1 MRPVDNCILS
11 TGSIHM
17 EQSYEVKRLTS
28 TRDKL
33 YVPAINI
40 YAESMSSDV
49 RTSTNE
55 IAVCV
60 DGKIRSPNKYFCF
73 ALCYQRVVIGYAQAA
88 FISKGK
94 ILFIDYFTI
103 KDEYKKNSIFYPLFS
118 IFLLYFSQNNI
129 YYDYIVTEIGH
140 QGSTKIDGDSAF
152 LQKVLFI
159 EDFLSI
165 KAPYKQPELGIYKE
179 ETNIDANLYIR
190 FSDSLS
196 SIPKSTYLLL
206 VNHIFYDHYLVW
218 YQNFLKK
225 DEADIYKKHLDQ
237 TFASI
242 KQKLAK
248 VNTVSLLDRVSLDCK
263 YFSECCKASQIST
276 AGFAP
281 LPAKKKRLRWLSS
294 IVVFFAV
301 ILISVLLYLLI
312 GYLDMSN
319 EVFSGVFTATTALA
333 LGVTTYLFD
342 NKS

>member
-1 MRPVDNCILS
+1 
-11 TGSIHM
+11 M

-28 TRDKL
+28 TKDKL
-33 YVPAINI
+33 CMPAINI
-40 YAESMSSDV
+40 YAQSMSSDV

-55 IAVCV
+55 IAVCI
-60 DGKIRSPNKYFCF
+60 DGKIRSRNQYFCF

-103 KDEYKKNSIFYPLFS
+103 KDEYKKNGIFYPLFS

-152 LQKVLFI
+152 LQKVLFV

-165 KAPYKQPELGIYKE
+165 KAPYKQPELGLYKE

-206 VNHIFYDHYLVW
+206 VKHIYYDHYLAW
-218 YQNFLKK
+218 YQNFLTK
-225 DEADIYKKHLDQ
+225 DEVDIYKKHLDQ
-237 TFASI
+237 TFAAI
-242 KQKLAK
+242 QQKLTK
-248 VNTVSLLDRVSLDCK
+248 VDAVNLLDRVSLDCK

-281 LPAKKKRLRWLSS
+281 LPVKKKRLRWLSS
-294 IVVFFAV
+294 ILVFFAV
-301 ILISVLLYLLI
+301 IAISVFLYHLTRLLHI
-312 GYLDMSN
+312 SN
-319 EVFSGVFTATTALA
+319 EVFSGIFTATTALA
-333 LGVTTYLFD
+333 LGVTTYLFS
-342 NKS
+342 NKD

>member
-1 MRPVDNCILS
+1 
-11 TGSIHM
+11 M

-28 TRDKL
+28 TKDKL
-33 YVPAINI
+33 YIPAINI
-40 YAESMSSDV
+40 YAESMSTEV

-60 DGKIRSPNKYFCF
+60 DGKMHSPNKYFCF
-73 ALCYQRVVIGYAQAA
+73 ALCYQRVVIGYAQATL
-88 FISKGK
+88 ISKGK

-103 KDEYKKNSIFYPLFS
+103 KNEYKKNSIFYPLFS

-129 YYDYIVTEIGH
+129 YYDYLVTEIGH

-196 SIPKSTYLLL
+196 NIPKSMYLLL
-206 VNHIFYDHYLVW
+206 VNHIYYDHYLVW
-218 YQNFLKK
+218 YQNFLTK
-225 DEADIYKKHLDQ
+225 DEADIYLKHLNQ
-237 TFASI
+237 TFAGI

-248 VNTVSLLDRVSLDCK
+248 VDAVSLLDKVSLDCK
-263 YFSECCKASQIST
+263 YFSECCKAGQIST

-281 LPAKKKRLRWLSS
+281 PTKKKHLRWLSS
-294 IVVFFAV
+294 IVVFSAV
-301 ILISVLLYLLI
+301 IFISVLLYHLI
-312 GYLDMSN
+312 GYLNMSN

-342 NKS
+342 NKD